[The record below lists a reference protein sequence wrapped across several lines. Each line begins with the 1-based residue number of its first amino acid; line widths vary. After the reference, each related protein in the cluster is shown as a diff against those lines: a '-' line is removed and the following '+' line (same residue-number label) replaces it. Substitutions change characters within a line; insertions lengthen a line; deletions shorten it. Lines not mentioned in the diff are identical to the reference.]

1 MVGLPRTGQVI
12 SAEKGHIEIYM
23 YVHVYMNVMF
33 SRTMNFISYVFK
45 YTTVSIFLSVIN
57 LQVYFS
63 LLRLV
68 KMLNVIVGERH
79 LFIRQVIS
87 AGKYIN

>member
-33 SRTMNFISYVFK
+33 SRTMNFISMFLSIP
-45 YTTVSIFLSVIN
+45 VSIFLSVIN